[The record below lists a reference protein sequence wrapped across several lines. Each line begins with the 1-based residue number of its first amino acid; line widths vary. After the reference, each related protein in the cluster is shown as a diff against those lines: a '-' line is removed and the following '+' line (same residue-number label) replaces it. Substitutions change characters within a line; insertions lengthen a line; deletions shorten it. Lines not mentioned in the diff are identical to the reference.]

1 MNNLDLFDLEFN
13 KNYIPIQKVL
23 NDIKNRFK
31 QISTNVNNNLK
42 QDIYKIDEETTL
54 EHLYSDTFNQI
65 EFTKNGHACC
75 FENYPSFIIE
85 YPNGDYCCKY
95 QQILNGISKLHRI
108 DNPATIL
115 ISNYYKIL
123 MYYIDGKKHRSN
135 GPALMEKKSINN
147 NNEYLFVYYTN
158 DKMNRDNDEPA
169 NIFIDEE
176 QKIESWYK
184 NGEMHRDNK
193 PAFIKYNNHEIVEQI
208 YYQNNQIHRL
218 DGPAIINSHY
228 KRYSIFDNC
237 MTAFEY
243 KKFLFRIK
251 YVNIFNKW
259 LNNTLL
265 NNKQLLEIAEYNNF
279 KKAKKYLLA
288 LAILDEL
295 K

>member
-1 MNNLDLFDLEFN
+1 MNNFDLFDLEFN

-31 QISTNVNNNLK
+31 RISTNVNDGLK
-42 QDIYKIDEETTL
+42 QDIYKINEETTL
-54 EHLYSDTFNQI
+54 KHLYSDTFNQI
-65 EFTKNGHACC
+65 EFTKNGYACC

-85 YPNGDYCCKY
+85 DFNGNYCCKY
-95 QQILNGISKLHRI
+95 QQILDGTSKLHRI

-123 MYYIDGKKHRSN
+123 MYYINGKKHRLD
-135 GPALMEKKSINN
+135 GPALMEKKLIN
-147 NNEYLFVYYTN
+147 NNEYLFIYYTN
-158 DKMNRDNDEPA
+158 DKINRDNDEPA
-169 NIFIDEE
+169 RIFIDEE

-193 PAFIKYNNHEIVEQI
+193 PAFIKYNNHKIVEQI
-208 YYQNNQIHRL
+208 YYQNDQIHRL
-218 DGPAIINSHY
+218 DGPAIINQHY
-228 KRYSIFDNC
+228 KRYSLFDNC
-237 MTAFEY
+237 MTVFEY
-243 KKFLFRIK
+243 KKFLFRLR
-251 YVNIFNKW
+251 YVNISNKW

-288 LAILDEL
+288 LTILDEL